1 MEGLFILLFN
11 SFYSPLIHRF
21 PSKVSFTILTV
32 SGYRVEEN
40 CFTVVLSPTLKGEKA
55 MNGAMSFRNRPC
67 RICRRW
73 FMPDPRLK
81 GRQMTCGDAA
91 CQREWHRRTCKAW
104 NKNNAAYFR
113 ANYLQKKLD
122 TASESLKVSKSTR
135 SESRFALPT
144 KRSMNVRL
152 PLEVV
157 QEVISIQQVVIIEYF
172 GQLLIRR
179 FQEALRRK
187 PIVNTSKMGQ
197 LLPTSFSRGDG
208 H

>member
-1 MEGLFILLFN
+1 ME
-11 SFYSPLIHRF
+11 
-21 PSKVSFTILTV
+21 
-32 SGYRVEEN
+32 E
-40 CFTVVLSPTLKGEKA
+40 
-55 MNGAMSFRNRPC
+55 AMSCRKRPC
-67 RICRRW
+67 RVCRRW
-73 FMPDPRLK
+73 FMPNAK
-81 GRQMTCGDAA
+81 VKARQMTCGDAA

-122 TASESLKVSKSTR
+122 AASESAKTTTSTR
-135 SESRFALPT
+135 A
-144 KRSMNVRL
+144 KRDAVLSTRRPHNPLL

-187 PIVNTSKMGQ
+187 LIVNTSKVSQ

>member
-1 MEGLFILLFN
+1 M
-11 SFYSPLIHRF
+11 
-21 PSKVSFTILTV
+21 K
-32 SGYRVEEN
+32 
-40 CFTVVLSPTLKGEKA
+40 
-55 MNGAMSFRNRPC
+55 GAMLCKKRPC

-81 GRQMTCGDAA
+81 DRQMTCGDAA
-91 CQREWHRRTCKAW
+91 CQREWHRRKCKVW
-104 NKNNAAYFR
+104 NKNNATYFR

-122 TASESLKVSKSTR
+122 TASESAKLSKPTR
-135 SESRFALPT
+135 PESGSALPI
-144 KRSMNVRL
+144 KRSMNIGL

-157 QEVISIQQVVIIEYF
+157 QEVINIQQVVIIEYF

-179 FQEALRRK
+179 FQEVLRRK
-187 PIVNTSKMGQ
+187 LIVNTSKIRQ